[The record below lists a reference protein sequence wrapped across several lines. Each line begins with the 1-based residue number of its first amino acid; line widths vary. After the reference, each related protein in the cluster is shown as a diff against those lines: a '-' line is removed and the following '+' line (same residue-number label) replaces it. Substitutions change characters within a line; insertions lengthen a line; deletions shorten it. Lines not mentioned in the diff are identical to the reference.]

1 MKTFGFIRN
10 KIYNWF
16 AIYKNWFMTFTA
28 GTIKIGDSD
37 IKTESPIIT
46 ATTTTTNSTSLELTD
61 KELELLLLTI
71 KNGLFRGE
79 YVETVY
85 NLTLKL
91 QKQLVDLKYK
101 NNKL

>member
-1 MKTFGFIRN
+1 MS
-10 KIYNWF
+10 
-16 AIYKNWFMTFTA
+16 FTA
-28 GTIKIGDSD
+28 GNIIVGGSTVEIETPTPLPTTDS
-37 IKTESPIIT
+37 
-46 ATTTTTNSTSLELTD
+46 TTLDLTD

-91 QKQLVDLKYK
+91 QKHLVDLKYK

>member
-1 MKTFGFIRN
+1 MKAFGSIHN
-10 KIYNWF
+10 KI
-16 AIYKNWFMTFTA
+16 KNWFMSFIA
-28 GTIKIGDSD
+28 NNLIVGDSKVK
-37 IKTESPIIT
+37 IESPT
-46 ATTTTTNSTSLELTD
+46 PQLTSPNTNIELTD

>member
-1 MKTFGFIRN
+1 MKVFGSTLN
-10 KIYNWF
+10 TL
-16 AIYKNWFMTFTA
+16 KNWFMSFTA
-28 GTIKIGDSD
+28 ANIIVGGTKIEVETPTPSPTTDS
-37 IKTESPIIT
+37 
-46 ATTTTTNSTSLELTD
+46 TTLELTN

-91 QKQLVDLKYK
+91 QKNLVDLKYK

>member
-1 MKTFGFIRN
+1 MS
-10 KIYNWF
+10 
-16 AIYKNWFMTFTA
+16 FTA
-28 GTIKIGDSD
+28 GNIIIGGSTVEIETPTPPTTDS
-37 IKTESPIIT
+37 
-46 ATTTTTNSTSLELTD
+46 TTLELTD

-91 QKQLVDLKYK
+91 QKHLVDLKYK
-101 NNKL
+101 ANKL

>member
-1 MKTFGFIRN
+1 MS
-10 KIYNWF
+10 
-16 AIYKNWFMTFTA
+16 FTA
-28 GTIKIGDSD
+28 ANIIVGGTKVEVETPTLSSTNDS
-37 IKTESPIIT
+37 
-46 ATTTTTNSTSLELTD
+46 TTLELTD

-101 NNKL
+101 TNKL

>member
-1 MKTFGFIRN
+1 MSFSAANIIVGGSKFEVETPTPSPTN
-10 KIYNWF
+10 
-16 AIYKNWFMTFTA
+16 
-28 GTIKIGDSD
+28 DS
-37 IKTESPIIT
+37 
-46 ATTTTTNSTSLELTD
+46 TTLELTD

>member
-1 MKTFGFIRN
+1 MSFSASNI
-10 KIYNWF
+10 IV
-16 AIYKNWFMTFTA
+16 
-28 GTIKIGDSD
+28 GDSK
-37 IKTESPIIT
+37 IKTEIPSTPST
-46 ATTTTTNSTSLELTD
+46 NDSTTIELTD

-101 NNKL
+101 TNKL

>member
-1 MKTFGFIRN
+1 MS
-10 KIYNWF
+10 
-16 AIYKNWFMTFTA
+16 FTA
-28 GTIKIGDSD
+28 SNIIIGDSKN
-37 IKTESPIIT
+37 IKESPNYNIET
-46 ATTTTTNSTSLELTD
+46 PLPQSPSSLTSLELND

-79 YVETVY
+79 YVEIVY

-91 QKQLVDLKYK
+91 QKYLIDTKYK

>member
-1 MKTFGFIRN
+1 MKVFGSILN
-10 KIYNWF
+10 TL
-16 AIYKNWFMTFTA
+16 KNWFMSFSA
-28 GTIKIGDSD
+28 SNIIVGDSK
-37 IKTESPIIT
+37 IKTEIP
-46 ATTTTTNSTSLELTD
+46 STSSTNDSTTIELTD

-101 NNKL
+101 TNKL

>member
-1 MKTFGFIRN
+1 MKVFGSILN
-10 KIYNWF
+10 TL
-16 AIYKNWFMTFTA
+16 KNWFMSFTA
-28 GTIKIGDSD
+28 ANIIVGGAKVEVETPTSSPSTDS
-37 IKTESPIIT
+37 
-46 ATTTTTNSTSLELTD
+46 TTLELTD

-101 NNKL
+101 ANKL

>member
-1 MKTFGFIRN
+1 MS
-10 KIYNWF
+10 
-16 AIYKNWFMTFTA
+16 FTA
-28 GTIKIGDSD
+28 SNIIVGGSKIEV
-37 IKTESPIIT
+37 ESP
-46 ATTTTTNSTSLELTD
+46 TTSPTNDSTTLELTD

>member
-1 MKTFGFIRN
+1 MRMFGFIHN
-10 KIYNWF
+10 KIT
-16 AIYKNWFMTFTA
+16 KWFMSFTA
-28 GTIKIGDSD
+28 NNIIIGGSKIE
-37 IKTESPIIT
+37 KESPTPPI
-46 ATTTTTNSTSLELTD
+46 STSLELTD

-91 QKQLVDLKYK
+91 QKQLVDLRYK
-101 NNKL
+101 HNKL

>member
-1 MKTFGFIRN
+1 MSFSAANIIVGGS
-10 KIYNWF
+10 KIEVETPTPSSTN
-16 AIYKNWFMTFTA
+16 
-28 GTIKIGDSD
+28 
-37 IKTESPIIT
+37 
-46 ATTTTTNSTSLELTD
+46 NSTTLELTD

-101 NNKL
+101 TNKL

>member
-1 MKTFGFIRN
+1 MS
-10 KIYNWF
+10 
-16 AIYKNWFMTFTA
+16 FTA
-28 GTIKIGDSD
+28 ANIIVGGAKVEVEPPTPSPSTDSTTI
-37 IKTESPIIT
+37 
-46 ATTTTTNSTSLELTD
+46 ELTD

-91 QKQLVDLKYK
+91 QKHLVDLKYK
-101 NNKL
+101 ANKL

>member
-1 MKTFGFIRN
+1 MS
-10 KIYNWF
+10 
-16 AIYKNWFMTFTA
+16 FTA
-28 GTIKIGDSD
+28 ANIIVGGSKIEVE
-37 IKTESPIIT
+37 TP
-46 ATTTTTNSTSLELTD
+46 TTSTSSTPTDSTTLELTD

-101 NNKL
+101 ANKL

>member
-1 MKTFGFIRN
+1 MSFS
-10 KIYNWF
+10 
-16 AIYKNWFMTFTA
+16 A
-28 GTIKIGDSD
+28 GNIIVGGTKVEVETPTPSLTNDS
-37 IKTESPIIT
+37 
-46 ATTTTTNSTSLELTD
+46 TTLELTD

>member
-1 MKTFGFIRN
+1 MS
-10 KIYNWF
+10 
-16 AIYKNWFMTFTA
+16 FTA
-28 GTIKIGDSD
+28 ANIIVGGSTIEVE
-37 IKTESPIIT
+37 TP
-46 ATTTTTNSTSLELTD
+46 TTSTSTDSTTLELTD

-91 QKQLVDLKYK
+91 QKHLVDLKYK
-101 NNKL
+101 TNKL

>member
-1 MKTFGFIRN
+1 MS
-10 KIYNWF
+10 F
-16 AIYKNWFMTFTA
+16 AASNIVVGGSKVERETPT
-28 GTIKIGDSD
+28 TPSTTDS
-37 IKTESPIIT
+37 IT
-46 ATTTTTNSTSLELTD
+46 LELTD

>member
-1 MKTFGFIRN
+1 MKIFGFIRN
-10 KIYNWF
+10 ILK
-16 AIYKNWFMTFTA
+16 KWFMSLKA
-28 GTIKIGDSD
+28 NNIIIGGSEVKSDSPTLP
-37 IKTESPIIT
+37 KTSTPI
-46 ATTTTTNSTSLELTD
+46 NTSLDLTD

-91 QKQLVDLKYK
+91 QKHLVDLKYK

>member
-1 MKTFGFIRN
+1 MKAFGSTLN
-10 KIYNWF
+10 KL
-16 AIYKNWFMTFTA
+16 KNWFMSFTA
-28 GTIKIGDSD
+28 ANIIVGGTKIEV
-37 IKTESPIIT
+37 ESP
-46 ATTTTTNSTSLELTD
+46 TTSPTNDSTTLELTD

-71 KNGLFRGE
+71 KNGLFKGE

-101 NNKL
+101 THKL

>member
-1 MKTFGFIRN
+1 MKAFGSTLN
-10 KIYNWF
+10 TL
-16 AIYKNWFMTFTA
+16 KNWFMSFSA
-28 GTIKIGDSD
+28 ANIIVGGSTIEVETPTSSPTTDS
-37 IKTESPIIT
+37 
-46 ATTTTTNSTSLELTD
+46 TTLDLTD

-91 QKQLVDLKYK
+91 QKHLVDLKYK

>member
-1 MKTFGFIRN
+1 MKVFGSTLN
-10 KIYNWF
+10 TL
-16 AIYKNWFMTFTA
+16 KNWFMSFSA
-28 GTIKIGDSD
+28 GNIIVGGTKVEVETPTLSPTNDS
-37 IKTESPIIT
+37 
-46 ATTTTTNSTSLELTD
+46 TTLELTD

-101 NNKL
+101 TNKL

>member
-1 MKTFGFIRN
+1 MS
-10 KIYNWF
+10 
-16 AIYKNWFMTFTA
+16 FTA
-28 GTIKIGDSD
+28 AN
-37 IKTESPIIT
+37 IIVGGAKVEVEPPT
-46 ATTTTTNSTSLELTD
+46 PSTSTDSTTLELTD

-91 QKQLVDLKYK
+91 QKHLVDLKYK
-101 NNKL
+101 ANKL

>member
-1 MKTFGFIRN
+1 MKIFGFSLN
-10 KIYNWF
+10 KL
-16 AIYKNWFMTFTA
+16 KNWFMSFTA
-28 GTIKIGDSD
+28 SNIIVGGSKVEVETPTTSPTNDS
-37 IKTESPIIT
+37 
-46 ATTTTTNSTSLELTD
+46 TNIELTD

>member
-1 MKTFGFIRN
+1 MS
-10 KIYNWF
+10 
-16 AIYKNWFMTFTA
+16 FTA
-28 GTIKIGDSD
+28 SNIIVGGSKVEAETP
-37 IKTESPIIT
+37 TTSP
-46 ATTTTTNSTSLELTD
+46 TNNSINIELTD

-101 NNKL
+101 TNKL

>member
-1 MKTFGFIRN
+1 MS
-10 KIYNWF
+10 
-16 AIYKNWFMTFTA
+16 FTA
-28 GTIKIGDSD
+28 ANIIIGGTKVEVETPTPSPTNDS
-37 IKTESPIIT
+37 
-46 ATTTTTNSTSLELTD
+46 TTLELTD

>member
-1 MKTFGFIRN
+1 MSFSASNI
-10 KIYNWF
+10 IV
-16 AIYKNWFMTFTA
+16 
-28 GTIKIGDSD
+28 GDSK
-37 IKTESPIIT
+37 IKTEIPTSSPT
-46 ATTTTTNSTSLELTD
+46 NDSTTIELTD

-91 QKQLVDLKYK
+91 QRHLVDLKYK
-101 NNKL
+101 AHKL

>member
-1 MKTFGFIRN
+1 MSFSASNIVVGGS
-10 KIYNWF
+10 KIEVETP
-16 AIYKNWFMTFTA
+16 ISST
-28 GTIKIGDSD
+28 TI
-37 IKTESPIIT
+37 
-46 ATTTTTNSTSLELTD
+46 NSTTLELTD

>member
-1 MKTFGFIRN
+1 MKVFGSTLN
-10 KIYNWF
+10 TL
-16 AIYKNWFMTFTA
+16 KNWFMSFSA
-28 GTIKIGDSD
+28 SNIIVGDSK
-37 IKTESPIIT
+37 IKTEIP
-46 ATTTTTNSTSLELTD
+46 STSSTNDSTTLELTD

-101 NNKL
+101 TNKL

>member
-1 MKTFGFIRN
+1 MKVFGSIHN
-10 KIYNWF
+10 TL
-16 AIYKNWFMTFTA
+16 KNWFMSFTA
-28 GTIKIGDSD
+28 ANIIVGGAKVEV
-37 IKTESPIIT
+37 ESPT
-46 ATTTTTNSTSLELTD
+46 PSPSTDSTTLELTD

-91 QKQLVDLKYK
+91 QKHLVDLKYK

>member
-1 MKTFGFIRN
+1 MSFSAANI
-10 KIYNWF
+10 IV
-16 AIYKNWFMTFTA
+16 
-28 GTIKIGDSD
+28 GDSK
-37 IKTESPIIT
+37 IKTEIP
-46 ATTTTTNSTSLELTD
+46 STSSTNDSTTIELTD

-101 NNKL
+101 TNKL

>member
-1 MKTFGFIRN
+1 MS
-10 KIYNWF
+10 
-16 AIYKNWFMTFTA
+16 FTA
-28 GTIKIGDSD
+28 SNIIVGGSKVEV
-37 IKTESPIIT
+37 ESPTTSPTNDSIT
-46 ATTTTTNSTSLELTD
+46 LELTD

-79 YVETVY
+79 YVEVVY

-101 NNKL
+101 TSNL

>member
-1 MKTFGFIRN
+1 MKEFGSILN
-10 KIYNWF
+10 I
-16 AIYKNWFMTFTA
+16 IKNWFMSFTA
-28 GTIKIGDSD
+28 SNIIVGGSKVEVETPTTSSTNDSTTI
-37 IKTESPIIT
+37 
-46 ATTTTTNSTSLELTD
+46 ELTD

-101 NNKL
+101 TNKL